1 MSDFQQRDR
10 QQESLARP
18 RAEDYLDGIRQSNP
32 PRGYFLHFTEY
43 HATMGGIYKS
53 ESSCHSQCVCSH
65 LILKNSLQPMTAKF
79 PLMTESSASIKD
91 RARCIL
97 II

>member
-1 MSDFQQRDR
+1 
-10 QQESLARP
+10 
-18 RAEDYLDGIRQSNP
+18 
-32 PRGYFLHFTEY
+32 
-43 HATMGGIYKS
+43 
-53 ESSCHSQCVCSH
+53 
-65 LILKNSLQPMTAKF
+65 LKNSLQPMTAKF